1 MKVGALVSEYGL
13 TQSMI
18 LTTIEEKAAFK
29 TVKEKCTYNTM
40 VRGN

>member
-1 MKVGALVSEYGL
+1 MKVGALVSEYSL

-18 LTTIEEKAAFK
+18 LTTTKEKAAFK
-29 TVKEKCTYNTM
+29 IVKEKCAYNII